1 VSSGFWRGYE
11 NSLTPHGGRVY
22 CQAPPTQ
29 GGDDAMR
36 IVDLS
41 MTVEECDS
49 APFAKDEYYFK
60 LKPIVKWE
68 DKG

>member
-1 VSSGFWRGYE
+1 
-11 NSLTPHGGRVY
+11 
-22 CQAPPTQ
+22 
-29 GGDDAMR
+29 MR

-60 LKPIVKWE
+60 LTPIVAWA
-68 DKG
+68 